1 MEDTYFRLLV
11 RERLAEAERIGYH
24 AVRVTAPEPL
34 SGQAARPER
43 HQWLRV
49 SLPVPAL
56 ADSRAGRA
64 VLSTSLLTDWL
75 RVLDTIGLVAAA
87 AGGVA
92 LLSVLCR

>member
-1 MEDTYFRLLV
+1 MEDTYFRMLV
-11 RERLAEAERIGYH
+11 RERLAEAERIGHH
-24 AVRVTAPEPL
+24 AVRVSAPGPL
-34 SGQAARPER
+34 SGQAARPAR
-43 HQWLRV
+43 YHWLRG

-75 RVLDTIGLVAAA
+75 RVLDMVGLVAAA
-87 AGGVA
+87 TGGVA

>member
-1 MEDTYFRLLV
+1 MEDTYFRLVV
-11 RERLAEAERIGYH
+11 RERLGEAERIGYH

-34 SGQAARPER
+34 SGQSARPAR
-43 HQWLRV
+43 HHWLRV
-49 SLPVPAL
+49 SLPAL
-56 ADSRAGRA
+56 ADSRAGGA